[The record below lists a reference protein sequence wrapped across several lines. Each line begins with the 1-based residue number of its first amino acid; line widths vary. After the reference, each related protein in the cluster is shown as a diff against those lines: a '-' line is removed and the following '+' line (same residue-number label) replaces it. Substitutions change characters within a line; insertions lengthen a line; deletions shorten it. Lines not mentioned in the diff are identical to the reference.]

1 MKKSFFVLSLM
12 VTAMLAANVWAAGS
26 YSDCYGASGCTAC
39 ANAKTGEVSAG
50 CYYAISDDGKTLN
63 VYGPTST
70 ETNADGTLKE
80 TTTIPTYAFIDWA
93 TKDTSIPGVE
103 NVNITG
109 NVISIGPTSFYHA
122 PAKNITLPETVQTI
136 EPYAFYTAEL
146 TEITIPASVT
156 TFGDYSFYG
165 ASNLTNI
172 NFGENSQLTTIG
184 DGAFQKTYAL
194 SSIELPDS
202 VRSVGQFAF
211 AEPYTVNNFPNNLD
225 TIILNEGLQEIG
237 STAFSRAN
245 ATSIVLPAS
254 LFEGDRELN
263 PYLFIYSNIKT
274 IYCPEGNQKCLN
286 YVAMSCEVNDDIN
299 SEGCRTTTQP
309 MATQPHIETYTVDG
323 DGLYVLGGKR
333 YTSFADMSKGENGM
347 MLRRIY
353 TVDEARQAVEAAG
366 SDTVHFRIRYR

>member
-12 VTAMLAANVWAAGS
+12 VTAMLAANAWADGS
-26 YSDCYGASGCTAC
+26 YSDCFGASGCTAC
-39 ANAKTGEVSAG
+39 SNAKTGEVSPG

-70 ETNADGTLKE
+70 ETNADGSLKE
-80 TTTIPTYAFIDWA
+80 TTTIPTYAFLDF
-93 TKDTSIPGVE
+93 TNKTTSIAGIE
-103 NVNITG
+103 SINVTG
-109 NVISIGPTSFYHA
+109 NVTS
-122 PAKNITLPETVQTI
+122 VGQ
-136 EPYAFYTAEL
+136 YAFYLASDVQDVSLSNTVATIEKGAFSSTSSL
-146 TEITIPASVT
+146 TSI
-156 TFGDYSFYG
+156 D
-165 ASNLTNI
+165 
-172 NFGENSQLTTIG
+172 FGENSQLTTIG
-184 DGAFQKTYAL
+184 NGAFQGTYAL
-194 SSIELPDS
+194 SSIELPNS

-225 TIILNEGLQEIG
+225 TIILNEGLEEIG

-286 YVAMSCEVNDDIN
+286 YVAMSCEVNEDIN